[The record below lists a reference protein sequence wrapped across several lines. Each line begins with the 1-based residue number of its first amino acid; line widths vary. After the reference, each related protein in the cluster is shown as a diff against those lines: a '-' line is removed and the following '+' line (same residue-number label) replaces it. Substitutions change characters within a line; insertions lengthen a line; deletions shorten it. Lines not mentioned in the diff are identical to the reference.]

1 LSFLVDAVVGVVDW
15 IGEGFKDVFEFA
27 VDEIVKPVIEFTG
40 EFAEGMTE
48 NPIATL
54 AKIVAISTGN
64 AWAIPLIDG
73 AQVAA
78 DGGSLGDVIKT
89 VAVSY
94 VAGKVGGE
102 VAQHTAPFV
111 DSIVGEAL
119 SEGAKEVAVQ
129 AITSGTVEAAKA
141 VIYGEDPLDAFVR
154 GGVTAAVSAGIGK
167 ISEQVGWEVEV
178 TDPST
183 GVTSTRMLPN
193 VVQNMVGT
201 ALAAELTGQDITAEM
216 MANALSRGVL
226 TTQFVSDYI
235 VTNPNVTDSQMGF
248 ITAAFQRTAAVALSG
263 GSGQEAFEQVMAVIS
278 AYGMSELHEVIND
291 SSIGDFVGDTI
302 DKISGDYQE
311 AARLAALLDETVPR
325 YKSNIAE
332 YEEKYE
338 EVQAAWENLQNARLR
353 EINSIDDF
361 ESGEVDPSV
370 AAGIE
375 ADIRDAQDQYDK
387 LVTDEGYGDRL
398 KELEQMIR
406 DDTPLITQYTDA
418 LVEAQN
424 SLQVNA
430 DRLDGEVVSIYETAN
445 EYLVSGMDPG
455 FNAEEYKQLNNIPDD
470 VDPYEHFLANG
481 QHTDTVYTSREQ
493 YENATNRLL
502 NSALNSIVW
511 DGFGTANNSLGR
523 NLSPSDIQSL
533 MQLVASGEYNSPTAL
548 TELLSSPEKQKA
560 LFNEW
565 VQTIG
570 TSPDNQYQTGNALTA
585 NDIIL
590 LEQSGYSTDGVE
602 AGAEMLAEQA
612 IALNQIYSEVDG
624 QRKNG
629 FIELGEGVTAGDVV
643 SGAAIVQFTEDGLQ
657 WQIPETLQRWDS
669 QAGLITQEL
678 ASNQDGGA
686 AFVWVD
692 KDGTVDPTIQNL
704 QTLAVFGTDTLSV
717 EQQVELGVA
726 AIGEGFTWDE
736 VQEDLGWGD
745 TFVSMAQ
752 DVLDWASSTDTTV
765 NIGIGEFD
773 VQNFLANSLKAGG
786 GMLDAFNGMSTLFGI
801 APSDTTLGKFAQQLQ
816 DIGAA
821 GNTTIYKDELNKL
834 NELMNAPSKLP
845 VDENGN
851 ITAEWYDI
859 AFEKVV
865 TIAGAASEQPS
876 AFISEYI
883 GVEALQELVPL
894 AIGGV
899 VSLGAKG
906 AALSLGGVLSARMA
920 AGTALSAA
928 AITDIAESYGG
939 TASETYDRSLE
950 VYLNAVDPITGQFL
964 YTEEQAK
971 ENAMT
976 LAVQT
981 GTVAAAATGVTL
993 GIGGLSL
1000 EKAILGNAN
1009 TTGFV
1014 GKGLDELATRIAN
1027 GGTILIKEGLT
1038 EGVEE
1043 GLATAFREGHLHQID
1058 PTIEVSREV
1067 AGSAF
1072 MGYLIGSSVA
1082 GGAYGVSQTGDMY
1095 SNFVSAIDPT
1105 INAAMDRVVNAAINY
1120 ESTDAQ
1126 LAASM
1131 GYDEYLDLQR
1141 SIAETEIDTTLDNLG
1156 VTNTTTRINV
1166 HSQANPDKYTNTA
1179 QVTTAFLVNNPEYK
1193 PTQADINAVVN
1204 QSVGTDANAVI
1215 DRYVDSRYV
1224 DTSEVINAAAEQ
1236 GVTISETQAQEYV
1249 GQGPSGHE
1257 AEVFQ
1262 QLEMDFGSGYTT
1274 ESEVRGVFAAMGY
1287 EPTNEEVAAYVGAFS
1302 DADQETA
1309 ITEYINS
1316 TRASND
1322 SADDS
1327 TGNNDLGTNTDDEN
1341 LGDSTGNNDL
1351 GTNTDDENLG
1361 DSTGNNDLGTNTDDE
1376 NLDDTEDNM
1385 VDSVIDDLTAA
1396 IGAVASGDEAATG
1409 LYGYIDQAIADLE
1422 AAGLTSEQIQTTITD
1437 VVGKPSTDD
1446 SDATGI
1452 YATLEGLNNLSTD
1465 DVTTIVTEALSSL
1478 ETISEDDV
1486 ATIVN
1491 TIVGSPTTDDAD
1503 ATGIYATL
1511 ENLENVSTDDVNT
1524 IVNTIVGS
1532 PTTDDADATGI
1543 YATLEGLNNVST
1555 DDVNTIVTEAL
1566 SGLENVSEDDVAT
1579 IVNTIVGSPT
1589 TDDADA
1595 TGIYA
1600 TLEGLNNVSTD
1611 DVNTIVTEALSG
1623 LENVSED
1630 DVTTIVNTIVG
1641 SPTTDDADATGIYAA
1656 LEGLND
1662 LGTDDVTTIVSEI
1675 VGSPATDD
1683 SEATGI
1689 YATIDGLNNISEED
1703 VTTLVTEALSG
1714 LENISE
1720 EDVGNIVSSIVGNP
1734 ATDDTDASG
1743 IYEYLDT
1750 KTNEVIEVLGSPADV
1765 DTEATGIYGYIDSA
1779 LDQQTADLTD
1789 VINQQTETIAS
1800 DVAELNTLLGQP
1812 AAEDADG
1819 NVTEATGVYA
1829 RVQTLMGQG
1838 LTNEAAIA
1846 AVASELQVSV
1856 TALTDALDQQ
1866 TKDLASDITDISDL
1880 LGQPATEDN
1889 PLTEE
1894 DESADPTG
1902 LFSTIADAE
1911 AAGQERDKA
1920 IDSAIEDLATQ
1931 LDTTKD
1937 DIFDQLG
1944 LDLGQLETAI
1954 GDSQTAIENKID
1966 KAVEDVGVDLGE
1978 VETEILEKMAEYE
1991 ADGIDRDKALAKAIS
2006 DVSTQIGKTETDVL
2020 GALASTE
2027 TNILAELGTTE
2038 TDILT
2043 ALGETE
2049 AELSADIGAVSNLVG
2064 KPATEV
2070 TQTDIDFVVDYIAG
2084 NQVMQE
2090 NQLAQYDVTGDAQV
2104 TIDDQIVLEQLLT
2117 GQPVTTPIATT
2128 SMYAPTGIYGAVQD
2142 IETDLINQLTQ
2153 NQDQTMEQLTQNQDQ
2168 TMDTVQ
2174 QMEQNIVTNV
2184 EDEGM
2189 RNRLENFYMQALQAP
2204 DARGQQVSVKT
2215 PDPVN
2220 LDYVYDFESIF
2231 ANPQQESM
2239 FTSPY
2244 AKGGQVANTT
2254 DKLLKVI
2261 GES

>member
-1 LSFLVDAVVGVVDW
+1 MSFLVDAVVGVVDW

-1351 GTNTDDENLG
+1351 GTNTDDENL
-1361 DSTGNNDLGTNTDDE
+1361 
-1376 NLDDTEDNM
+1376 DDTEDNM

-1511 ENLENVSTDDVNT
+1511 ENLENVSTDDVN
-1524 IVNTIVGS
+1524 
-1532 PTTDDADATGI
+1532 
-1543 YATLEGLNNVST
+1543 
-1555 DDVNTIVTEAL
+1555 
-1566 SGLENVSEDDVAT
+1566 
-1579 IVNTIVGSPT
+1579 
-1589 TDDADA
+1589 
-1595 TGIYA
+1595 
-1600 TLEGLNNVSTD
+1600 
-1611 DVNTIVTEALSG
+1611 
-1623 LENVSED
+1623 
-1630 DVTTIVNTIVG
+1630 TIVNTIVG